1 MDPNEKVALLTQILE
16 FGQTPK
22 QLFTTRHPQRIIP
35 KLKSSSQTSSHS
47 ISITESPGKCLID
60 KLTM

>member
-22 QLFTTRHPQRIIP
+22 QLFTVPHPQRI
-35 KLKSSSQTSSHS
+35 LSKSSSRTSFHS
-47 ISITESPGKCLID
+47 VSITESPGKCVTD

>member
-22 QLFTTRHPQRIIP
+22 QLFTTPHPQRKIQ
-35 KLKSSSQTSSHS
+35 KLKSLSQTSSHS
-47 ISITESPGKCLID
+47 TSIAESPGKCLI
-60 KLTM
+60 